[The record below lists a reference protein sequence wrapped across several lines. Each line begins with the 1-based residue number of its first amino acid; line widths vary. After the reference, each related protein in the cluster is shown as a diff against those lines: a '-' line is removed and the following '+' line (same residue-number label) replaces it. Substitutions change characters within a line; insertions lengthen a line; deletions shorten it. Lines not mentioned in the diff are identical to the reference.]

1 VQESNRT
8 AQRQRCSPVEE
19 HADVRLCV
27 CSLCVPFM
35 WISWQCLCLCLR
47 VRVRLHVT
55 DSALPTSGPSSN
67 VDGLS
72 SHHQRRHS
80 CPRLRQPSG
89 MTLPPYLSI
98 YLSMVDTHCA
108 ALSIYLSIYL
118 SMV

>member
-1 VQESNRT
+1 MRENART
-8 AQRQRCSPVEE
+8 DQRERRSPVEE
-19 HADVRLCV
+19 HDRVPL
-27 CSLCVPFM
+27 SLSLIHLAFM
-35 WISWQCLCLCLR
+35 CISLQGLCLCLR
-47 VRVRLHVT
+47 VA